1 MLLRFLFMVDLK
13 KAEKS
18 ILKNFFKYCYPVP
31 YPAIFGGY
39 LVVQLESLERGGRCS
54 PPQWGPGKETLFC
67 ILNSSKHCSYGSAT
81 TNGDNLSIFRWI
93 NFYTFES
100 LGVSVWNSKSVYQ
113 LQNSSGYGT
122 ATKLEFWQTLNMSFL
137 FSLANLA

>member
-18 ILKNFFKYCYPVP
+18 ILKFFLEYCYPVP
-31 YPAIFGGY
+31 YPAIFFGGGI
-39 LVVQLESLERGGRCS
+39 LLCSWEVWGGRGGRCS
-54 PPQWGPGKETLFC
+54 PPQWGPGEETLFC

-100 LGVSVWNSKSVYQ
+100 LGVSVWNPKSVYQ
-113 LQNSSGYGT
+113 LQNSSGYDT
-122 ATKLEFWQTLNMSFL
+122 ATKLEFW
-137 FSLANLA
+137 

>member
-18 ILKNFFKYCYPVP
+18 ILKNFLEYCYPVP
-31 YPAIFGGY
+31 YPAIFWGVSCCAAGKSG
-39 LVVQLESLERGGRCS
+39 EGGRCS

-81 TNGDNLSIFRWI
+81 TNGDNLSIFR
-93 NFYTFES
+93 
-100 LGVSVWNSKSVYQ
+100 
-113 LQNSSGYGT
+113 
-122 ATKLEFWQTLNMSFL
+122 
-137 FSLANLA
+137 